1 MKLSKLTLRNF
12 QCFGPTKTII
22 NLENNTIFIGN
33 NSTGKTATLL
43 GLLKLFGKGQQREI
57 IRDDFHTPHNVDP
70 NSIVSADLL
79 IEAKIEFPE
88 LGTDDADHSSIPVF
102 FQHMVV
108 NNQGESPYVRLRLE
122 SHWEQGLTPDGIVN
136 SEFFFITCPEG
147 GESDEVSEDNK
158 TRVDL
163 AELQESVQYIY
174 VPAVRNPDSQLKN
187 VTGTFLY
194 RLYKS
199 IKWGDEFTDQMK
211 VQTKNLDDLF
221 QEQPGVKIIAKLM
234 NDNWKEYYGNKKY
247 GKTKI
252 NFSPKDLSSL
262 INKIDIEFHPTDTPG
277 SYTASKL
284 GDGTR
289 SLFYLSLMKT
299 LIDIE
304 DLVRQGADGVENLI
318 STVPPTF
325 TFIALEEPENHV
337 APHLLGKILENIDS
351 LSKKNTIQ
359 VILTTHSPS
368 SVKRVSPKNI
378 RHFRLIETTQSSV
391 VSEIKLPVDSD
402 DANKYVKEAVQAFP
416 ELYFSN
422 FVVLGEG
429 DSEMIIFP
437 KIIELENGK
446 ADRFSASITPLG
458 GRHVNHF
465 WRLFKDLNIPYLTLL
480 DIDSER
486 EGGGWHRIKYAMEQL
501 LQNGTQIEEFKKD
514 DGNSLTQEELD
525 AFSSKDLAQ
534 CNAEMEYWIS
544 FLEKFGVFFSRPLD
558 LDFMMLESF
567 TEHYK
572 NSVLSGYGPN
582 LPDKTTNRD
591 EYDKRIKS
599 AIRSCLKKAGGNGD
613 TYSQDQK
620 ELMVWY
626 QYFFLNRGKPT
637 THISALSKIPDTE
650 LKSNMPIVFKSLLK
664 YLQEKL
670 KSNDSEH

>member
-1 MKLSKLTLRNF
+1 MKLSKLTLKNF
-12 QCFGPTKTII
+12 QCFGPEKITIK
-22 NLENNTIFIGN
+22 LVDNTIFIGN

-57 IRDDFHTPHNVDP
+57 TRDDFHTPHNVDP
-70 NSIVSADLL
+70 NSMTSADLFL
-79 IEAKIEFPE
+79 EVKIDFPE
-88 LGTDDADHSSIPVF
+88 LNEEGADHSSIPVF
-102 FQHMVV
+102 FQQMVV
-108 NNQGESPYVRLRLE
+108 NDQGESPYVRLRLE
-122 SHWEQGLTPDGIVN
+122 SHWEQGLTPEGVVS
-136 SEFFFITCPEG
+136 SEFFFVTTHEN
-147 GESDEVSEDNK
+147 SEDSEIDDENK

-163 AELQESVQYIY
+163 AELQESVQFIY

-199 IKWGDEFTDQMK
+199 IKWGDDFAEQMK
-211 VQTKNLDDLF
+211 VQTENLDDLF

-247 GKTKI
+247 GETKI

-304 DLVRQGADGVENLI
+304 DLVRQGNDGIENLI

-359 VILTTHSPS
+359 VVLTTHSPS
-368 SVKRVSPKNI
+368 SVKRVSPTKI
-378 RHFRLIETTQSSV
+378 RHFRLSETTQSTV
-391 VSEIKLPVDSD
+391 VSEIVLPEDRD
-402 DANKYVKEAVQAFP
+402 EANKYVKEAVQAFP

-429 DSEMIIFP
+429 DSEMILLP

-465 WRLFKDLNIPYLTLL
+465 WKLLRELCIPYLTLL
-480 DIDSER
+480 DIDTER
-486 EGGGWHRIKYAMEQL
+486 EGGGWNRIKYVIDQL
-501 LQNGTQIEEFKKD
+501 LQNGIAIGDFKKE
-514 DGNSLTQEELD
+514 DGSSLTQGELEG
-525 AFSSKDLAQ
+525 FSSKTIIQDKD
-534 CNAEMEYWIS
+534 EMDYWIAS
-544 FLEKFGVFFSRPLD
+544 LEKFGVFFSQPLD
-558 LDFMMLESF
+558 LDFMMLEKFSDY
-567 TEHYK
+567 YK
-572 NSVLSGYGPN
+572 SSTLSGTGPN
-582 LPDKTTNRD
+582 LPDKTSNQED
-591 EYDKRIKS
+591 YDKRIKS
-599 AIRSCLKKAGGNGD
+599 AIRACLKKAGGDGD
-613 TYSQDQK
+613 TYTDDQK

-626 QYFFLNRGKPT
+626 QYLFLGRGKPT
-637 THISALSKIPDTE
+637 THIAALSRIPDAE
-650 LKSNMPIVFKSLLK
+650 LQSNMPTVFKSLLK
-664 YLQEKL
+664 YLQENL
-670 KSNDSEH
+670 KTDDSEQ